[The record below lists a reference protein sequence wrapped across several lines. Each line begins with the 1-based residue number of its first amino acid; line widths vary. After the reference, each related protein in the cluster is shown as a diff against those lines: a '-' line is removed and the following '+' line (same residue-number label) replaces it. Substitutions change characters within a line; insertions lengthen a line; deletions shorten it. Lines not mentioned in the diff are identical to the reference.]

1 MKKLIKILVLFAICL
16 AASACKVA
24 PDEDATY
31 KIETG
36 EVKDSV
42 YTVAE
47 DMKESYGS
55 NITFSKIKIIREY
68 LNVNTPSIYYG
79 GIESEFTKDEIRQ
92 FLTKLDSTA
101 TTSVI
106 EREIAFLESNGNH
119 LLYFPSETSDSR
131 KKWVYIQKE

>member
-1 MKKLIKILVLFAICL
+1 MKKLIKILVLFAVCL

-24 PDEDATY
+24 PDENTTY

-79 GIESEFTKDEIRQ
+79 GIESEFTKDEIQQ
-92 FLTKLDSTA
+92 FLSDFDTEASSSYIDSQ
-101 TTSVI
+101 I
-106 EREIAFLESNGNH
+106 KFLESNGN
-119 LLYFPSETSDSR
+119 LIYLPSDSSESMIT
-131 KKWVYIQKE
+131 WVYIQKE